1 MAQPEVTFRHG
12 SCSAS
17 VFATEH
23 ERPNGEKYT
32 VRTVSFQRRYMDKD
46 GCWQT
51 TQHLRVN
58 DLPKATLVLQKAY
71 EYLTANGW
79 NDEEKE

>member
-12 SCSAS
+12 QCSAS
-17 VFATEH
+17 IFATEH

-32 VRTVSFQRRYMDKD
+32 TRSVSFQRRYLDKD

-51 TQHLRVN
+51 TQCLGVN